1 MNQKMVRIDL
11 SGRLVVPAEFRKAL
25 GLKAGATVILR
36 LDSDGLRV
44 LTTAQALASAQALL
58 KQHVKDD
65 DRSLVD
71 ELIRERRA
79 EAASE

>member
-1 MNQKMVRIDL
+1 MVRIGP
-11 SGRLVVPAEFRKAL
+11 SGRLVIPAEFRKAL
-25 GLKAGATVILR
+25 GVEAGSTVILR

-44 LTTAQALASAQALL
+44 LTTAQALARAQALL

-79 EAASE
+79 EAPSE